1 MPEKSSVDLPVRWN
15 LSVRPDGTG
24 KLEFAG
30 ELDAESTPVAWR
42 SLESELAGI
51 KVAGFEIDVRQL
63 VCDSAG
69 LALLYHLSI
78 GGMTPGA
85 IVNLTGL
92 SPELQHLLRSFSKE
106 DFQALQEHEPTCS
119 SFIEDV
125 GAATWSWLCDLRQQI
140 EFIGEV
146 TVGVMMSLF
155 RPRLMHW
162 KEVVRVF
169 EVAGVNALPVVSLL
183 TFLVGMVI
191 AFESAQPLEQLGAQV
206 FVANLL
212 GLVMSRELGPV
223 MAAIMLDFRDVR
235 GFAWRNPGSIGI
247 GLSLADGAAPGPI
260 RFAFRRSC
268 RRDYQEHRL
277 RSDCRFGELSA
288 RASNRRRASGSRRIH
303 HALCSQQ
310 HFVDHPR
317 RRNYCRGDLHV
328 KKMNGA
334 PHSLIEVRDLTIGYG
349 DRLVL
354 EGINFEV
361 RRGEVFAI
369 LGVSGSGKSTLL
381 KHLIGLYQPMRGD
394 VLISGASIVR
404 AEGDE
409 RLRILRKFGV
419 LYQGGAL
426 FGSLTT
432 VENVR
437 LPLDEFTD
445 LPEVAKDLIALSKLR
460 LVGLESAATKLPA
473 DLSGGM
479 QKRAGIARAI
489 VMDPCLLFLDEP
501 SAGLDPITSAGLD
514 ALIRELA
521 RGLGITFVMVTHE
534 LASIYSV
541 ADRVV
546 VLDPKTRGIAAEGA
560 PSWLRENANQPWVR
574 QFLKREAA

>member
-1 MPEKSSVDLPVRWN
+1 
-15 LSVRPDGTG
+15 
-24 KLEFAG
+24 
-30 ELDAESTPVAWR
+30 
-42 SLESELAGI
+42 
-51 KVAGFEIDVRQL
+51 
-63 VCDSAG
+63 
-69 LALLYHLSI
+69 
-78 GGMTPGA
+78 
-85 IVNLTGL
+85 
-92 SPELQHLLRSFSKE
+92 
-106 DFQALQEHEPTCS
+106 
-119 SFIEDV
+119 
-125 GAATWSWLCDLRQQI
+125 
-140 EFIGEV
+140 
-146 TVGVMMSLF
+146 
-155 RPRLMHW
+155 
-162 KEVVRVF
+162 
-169 EVAGVNALPVVSLL
+169 
-183 TFLVGMVI
+183 
-191 AFESAQPLEQLGAQV
+191 
-206 FVANLL
+206 
-212 GLVMSRELGPV
+212 
-223 MAAIMLDFRDVR
+223 
-235 GFAWRNPGSIGI
+235 
-247 GLSLADGAAPGPI
+247 
-260 RFAFRRSC
+260 
-268 RRDYQEHRL
+268 
-277 RSDCRFGELSA
+277 
-288 RASNRRRASGSRRIH
+288 
-303 HALCSQQ
+303 
-310 HFVDHPR
+310 
-317 RRNYCRGDLHV
+317 
-328 KKMNGA
+328 MNGT

-349 DRLVL
+349 DRPVL

-381 KHLIGLYQPMRGD
+381 KHLIGLYHPMRGD
-394 VLISGASIVR
+394 VLISGASIVH

-419 LYQGGAL
+419 LYQSGAL

-445 LPEVAKDLIALSKLR
+445 LSEAAKDLIALSKLR

-546 VLDPKTRGIAAEGA
+546 VLDPKTRGIAAEGVPA
-560 PSWLRENANQPWVR
+560 WLRENASQPWVR

>member
-1 MPEKSSVDLPVRWN
+1 MN
-15 LSVRPDGTG
+15 GT
-24 KLEFAG
+24 
-30 ELDAESTPVAWR
+30 PR
-42 SLESELAGI
+42 SL
-51 KVAGFEIDVRQL
+51 V
-63 VCDSAG
+63 
-69 LALLYHLSI
+69 
-78 GGMTPGA
+78 
-85 IVNLTGL
+85 
-92 SPELQHLLRSFSKE
+92 
-106 DFQALQEHEPTCS
+106 
-119 SFIEDV
+119 
-125 GAATWSWLCDLRQQI
+125 
-140 EFIGEV
+140 
-146 TVGVMMSLF
+146 
-155 RPRLMHW
+155 
-162 KEVVRVF
+162 
-169 EVAGVNALPVVSLL
+169 
-183 TFLVGMVI
+183 
-191 AFESAQPLEQLGAQV
+191 
-206 FVANLL
+206 
-212 GLVMSRELGPV
+212 
-223 MAAIMLDFRDVR
+223 
-235 GFAWRNPGSIGI
+235 
-247 GLSLADGAAPGPI
+247 
-260 RFAFRRSC
+260 
-268 RRDYQEHRL
+268 
-277 RSDCRFGELSA
+277 
-288 RASNRRRASGSRRIH
+288 
-303 HALCSQQ
+303 
-310 HFVDHPR
+310 
-317 RRNYCRGDLHV
+317 
-328 KKMNGA
+328 
-334 PHSLIEVRDLTIGYG
+334 EVRDLTIGYG

-426 FGSLTT
+426 FGSLTA

-445 LPEVAKDLIALSKLR
+445 LSELAKDLIALSKLR

-521 RGLGITFVMVTHE
+521 RGLGLTFIIVTHE

-560 PSWLRENANQPWVR
+560 PSWLRENASQLWVR